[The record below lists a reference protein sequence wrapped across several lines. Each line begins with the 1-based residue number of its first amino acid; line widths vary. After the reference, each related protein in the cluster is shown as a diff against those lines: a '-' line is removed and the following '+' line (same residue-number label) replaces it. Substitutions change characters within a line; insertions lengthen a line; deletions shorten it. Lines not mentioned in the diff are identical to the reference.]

1 MKNALG
7 YKFEKKK
14 KAEGDA
20 KSQMSNNRQGGGAH
34 SSKGAPW
41 SGMAANDKYA
51 DSKRQDQ
58 KYSG

>member
-20 KSQMSNNRQGGGAH
+20 TSHTANRPGRGEQSNR
-34 SSKGAPW
+34 GAPW
-41 SGMAANDKYA
+41 SGIAANDKYA
-51 DSKRQDQ
+51 DSKRQDR